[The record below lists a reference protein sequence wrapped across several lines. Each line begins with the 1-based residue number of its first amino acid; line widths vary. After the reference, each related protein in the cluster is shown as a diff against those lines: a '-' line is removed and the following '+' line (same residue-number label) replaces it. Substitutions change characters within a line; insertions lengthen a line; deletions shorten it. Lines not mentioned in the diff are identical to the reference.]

1 MKLEEVPLS
10 KAGISC
16 ANCKTRNFC
25 LSQNFNEYEI
35 DRVNSIVQTRR
46 TIKKGTKLIKTG
58 MTFQSIYAIR
68 TGYFKTS
75 FKTESGETQL
85 LGFQMTGDSLGMD
98 GIATHKHNF
107 DVIALEDSDIC
118 VLPINEIE
126 SLSRVSSVFQR
137 HFLQMLS
144 KEIVRESHF
153 MGVNFFLLQRIRDQ
167 F

>member
-98 GIATHKHNF
+98 GIATHKQAGF
-107 DVIALEDSDIC
+107 VSLD
-118 VLPINEIE
+118 
-126 SLSRVSSVFQR
+126 SLSYRGSRRGSRKCADSQNTSNKGSYDSF
-137 HFLQMLS
+137 HF
-144 KEIVRESHF
+144 
-153 MGVNFFLLQRIRDQ
+153 
-167 F
+167 

>member
-1 MKLEEVPLS
+1 MPHRIFERRHSVLLKLEEVPLS

-98 GIATHKHNF
+98 GIATHKHW
-107 DVIALEDSDIC
+107 LC
-118 VLPINEIE
+118 E
-126 SLSRVSSVFQR
+126 SRQP
-137 HFLQMLS
+137 FLQGQS
-144 KEIVRESHF
+144 
-153 MGVNFFLLQRIRDQ
+153 
-167 F
+167 